1 MKLVVIGFGQCGGR
15 IADEFARLNKRAR
28 SHRRIEIITGA
39 FAGNT
44 DVADLSGLSC
54 IKSDYQHRILI
65 GNRKTGGH
73 GVGKINERGAEIARD
88 DSDKIIDA
96 MRSARRFYETDA
108 FLLIA
113 GAAGGTGSGAT
124 PIIAKIL
131 KERFQ
136 HKPVYTLIVL
146 PFENEEKREVR
157 TNYNTATCLKATY
170 PVSDAVF
177 LIDNQR
183 YIQKDSSLSNNVNAI
198 NKLIAEPF
206 YDLLCAGEVKKAK
219 QVGIRVLDGGDI
231 IATLSGLTTLGYGV
245 AQLSTIRL
253 PFERAR
259 DFRKK
264 STETHKGIQAMD
276 EALSNLS
283 IECDPKDSVNALY
296 LVSAPRGEMSMD
308 LVNELSEYLSEVA
321 PEAGVR
327 YGDYPRGEATLKV
340 TTILSKLKR
349 VDKVKQ
355 YYENTPLL
363 IQKDAESHKRYEAE
377 IDELVNAAAVV
388 PSLLGDDGN

>member
-1 MKLVVIGFGQCGGR
+1 MKLVVVGIGQCGGR
-15 IADEFARLNKRAR
+15 IADEFSRLDSRAR
-28 SHRRIEIITGA
+28 RHRKISIIGDT
-39 FAGNT
+39 FAVNT
-44 DVADLSGLSC
+44 DTADLSGLSHT
-54 IKSDYQHRILI
+54 KSDYQHRILI
-65 GNRKTGGH
+65 GNRKIGNH
-73 GVGKINERGAEIARD
+73 GVGKINEMGARAARE
-88 DSDKIIDA
+88 DSEKIIGA
-96 MRSARRFYETDA
+96 LRSVPAIYEADA
-108 FLLIA
+108 FLLTA
-113 GAAGGTGSGAT
+113 GAAGGTGSGAM
-124 PIIAKIL
+124 PIMAKIL
-131 KERFQ
+131 KQRFK
-136 HKPVYTLIVL
+136 HKPVYTLVVL
-146 PFENEEKREVR
+146 PFENEEKREAR
-157 TNYNTATCLKATY
+157 TSYNTATCLKAVC

-177 LIDNQR
+177 LVDNQR
-183 YIQKDSSLSNNVNAI
+183 YIQKDSSLNNNINAI

-219 QVGIRVLDGGDI
+219 QVGIRVLDAGDI

-245 AQLSTIRL
+245 AQLSSIRL

-264 STETHKGIQAMD
+264 STETNKGIQAMD

-283 IECDPKDSVNALY
+283 IECDPKDSANALY

-321 PEAGVR
+321 PEAGIR

-349 VDKVKQ
+349 VDKVRQ

-363 IQKDAESHKRYEAE
+363 IQKDKESHKRYEAE

-388 PSLLGDDGN
+388 PSLLGGDGN

>member
-28 SHRRIEIITGA
+28 RHRRIEIIPNA
-39 FAGNT
+39 FAVNT

-73 GVGKINERGAEIARD
+73 GVGKINERAAEIARD

-124 PIIAKIL
+124 PIIAKKL
-131 KERFQ
+131 KDRFP

-146 PFENEEKREVR
+146 PFENEEEREVR
-157 TNYNTATCLKATY
+157 TNYNTATCLKAIY

-219 QVGIRVLDGGDI
+219 QVGVRVLDGGDI

-245 AQLSTIRL
+245 TQLSTIRL
-253 PFERAR
+253 PFARVR

-283 IECDPKDSVNALY
+283 IECDPKDSGNALY

-340 TTILSKLKR
+340 TIILSKLKR
-349 VDKVKQ
+349 VDKVRQ
-355 YYENTPLL
+355 YYENTPVF
-363 IQKDAESHKRYEAE
+363 IQKDKEGHKRYEAE
-377 IDELVNAAAVV
+377 IDELINASAAV
-388 PSLLGDDGN
+388 PSLFGDDGN